1 MVKIAQIEAMSSLTF
16 QDLGTGLDFQEIWDL
31 QEDLVQRRR
40 NQKIRDIILLLEHA
54 PVYTIGRTRDKT
66 SLELHQNLPY
76 PVVETNRG
84 GQGTFHGPGQLVG
97 YAIIDLTQ
105 RIKDLHLHLRNLEEA
120 IIISLRI
127 LGIIATRREG
137 QTGVWIGNRKIASL
151 GVGVRSWVT
160 LHGFALNV
168 QNLSLE
174 PFQMITPCGI
184 DGVTMTSI
192 ENEINRTVSMKEIK
206 DIMTV
211 SLQKVFR

>member
-1 MVKIAQIEAMSSLTF
+1 MSSLTF
-16 QDLGTGLDFQEIWDL
+16 QDLGAGLDFQEIWDL
-31 QEDLVQRRR
+31 QEDLVQRRQD
-40 NQKIRDIILLLEHA
+40 QKIKDTILLLEHT
-54 PVYTIGRTRDKT
+54 PVYTIGRTRDKA

-76 PVVETNRG
+76 PVVEINRG

>member
-1 MVKIAQIEAMSSLTF
+1 MSFLMF
-16 QDLGTGLDFQEIWDL
+16 QDLGAGLDFQETWDL

-40 NQKIRDIILLLEHA
+40 DQKIGDLILLLEHA
-54 PVYTIGRTRDKT
+54 PVYTIGRTRDKS
-66 SLELHQNLPY
+66 SLEVHQHLPH
-76 PVVETNRG
+76 PVVEINRG

-97 YAIIDLTQ
+97 YAILDLTQ

-120 IIISLRI
+120 IIISLGT
-127 LGIIATRREG
+127 LGITAIRREG
-137 QTGVWIGNRKIASL
+137 QTGVWVEDRKIASL

-168 QNLSLE
+168 QKLSLA

-184 DGVTMTSI
+184 DGVAMTSV
-192 ENEINRTVSMKEIK
+192 ETEINRTVSMEEIK
-206 DIMTV
+206 NIMTD

>member
-1 MVKIAQIEAMSSLTF
+1 LVKIAQIEAMSSLTF
-16 QDLGTGLDFQEIWDL
+16 QDLGAGLDFQEIWDL
-31 QEDLVQRRR
+31 QEDLVQRRQD
-40 NQKIRDIILLLEHA
+40 QKIKDTILLLEHA
-54 PVYTIGRTRDKT
+54 PVYTIGRTRDKA

-76 PVVETNRG
+76 PVVEINRG

-127 LGIIATRREG
+127 LGITATRREG

-184 DGVTMTSI
+184 DGITMTSI
-192 ENEINRTVSMKEIK
+192 ENEMSRTVSMKEIK
-206 DIMTV
+206 DIMTD
-211 SLQKVFR
+211 SLQKIFH

>member
-1 MVKIAQIEAMSSLTF
+1 MSYLMF
-16 QDLGTGLDFQEIWDL
+16 QDLGAGLDFQETWDL

-40 NQKIRDIILLLEHA
+40 DQKIGDLILLLEHA
-54 PVYTIGRTRDKT
+54 PVYTIGRTRDKS
-66 SLELHQNLPY
+66 SLEVHQHLPH
-76 PVVETNRG
+76 PVVEINRG

-97 YAIIDLTQ
+97 YAILDLTQ

-120 IIISLRI
+120 IIISLGT
-127 LGIIATRREG
+127 LGITAIRREG
-137 QTGVWIGNRKIASL
+137 QTGVWVEDRKIASL

-168 QNLSLE
+168 QKLSLA

-184 DGVTMTSI
+184 DGVAMTSV
-192 ENEINRTVSMKEIK
+192 ETEINRTVSMEEIK
-206 DIMTV
+206 NIMTD

>member
-1 MVKIAQIEAMSSLTF
+1 MSSLMF
-16 QDLGTGLDFQEIWDL
+16 QDLGAGLDFQETWDL

-40 NQKIRDIILLLEHA
+40 DQKIGDLILLLEHA
-54 PVYTIGRTRDKT
+54 PVYTIGRTRDKS
-66 SLELHQNLPY
+66 SLEVHQHLPH
-76 PVVETNRG
+76 PVVEINRG

-97 YAIIDLTQ
+97 YAILDLTQ

-120 IIISLRI
+120 IIISLGT
-127 LGIIATRREG
+127 LGITAIRREG
-137 QTGVWIGNRKIASL
+137 QTGVWVEDRKIASL

-168 QNLSLE
+168 QKLSLA

-184 DGVTMTSI
+184 DGVAMTSV
-192 ENEINRTVSMKEIK
+192 ETEINRTVSMEEINN
-206 DIMTV
+206 IMTD

>member
-1 MVKIAQIEAMSSLTF
+1 MSSLTF

-40 NQKIRDIILLLEHA
+40 NQKIKDIILLLEHA

-105 RIKDLHLHLRNLEEA
+105 RKKDLHLHLRNLEEA

>member
-1 MVKIAQIEAMSSLTF
+1 MSSLTF

-105 RIKDLHLHLRNLEEA
+105 RKKDLHLHLRNLEEA

-184 DGVTMTSI
+184 NGVTMTSI

>member
-1 MVKIAQIEAMSSLTF
+1 MSSLTF
-16 QDLGTGLDFQEIWDL
+16 QDLGAGLDFQEIWDL
-31 QEDLVQRRR
+31 QEDLVQRRQD
-40 NQKIRDIILLLEHA
+40 QKIKDTILLLEHT
-54 PVYTIGRTRDKT
+54 PVYTIGRTRDKA

-76 PVVETNRG
+76 PVVEINRG

-127 LGIIATRREG
+127 LGITATRREG
-137 QTGVWIGNRKIASL
+137 QTGVWIENRKIASL

-184 DGVTMTSI
+184 DGITMTSI
-192 ENEINRTVSMKEIK
+192 EKEMSRTVSMKEIK
-206 DIMTV
+206 DIMTD
-211 SLQKVFR
+211 SLQKIFH

>member
-1 MVKIAQIEAMSSLTF
+1 LVKIAQIEAMSSLTF
-16 QDLGTGLDFQEIWDL
+16 QDLGAGLDFQEIWDL
-31 QEDLVQRRR
+31 QEDLVQRRQD
-40 NQKIRDIILLLEHA
+40 QKIKDTILLLEHA

-105 RIKDLHLHLRNLEEA
+105 RKKDLHLHLRNLEEA

>member
-1 MVKIAQIEAMSSLTF
+1 LVKIAQIEAMSSLTF
-16 QDLGTGLDFQEIWDL
+16 QDLGAGLDFQEIWDL
-31 QEDLVQRRR
+31 QEDLVQRRQD
-40 NQKIRDIILLLEHA
+40 QKIKDTILLLEHT
-54 PVYTIGRTRDKT
+54 PVYTIGRTRDKA

-76 PVVETNRG
+76 PVVEINRG

-127 LGIIATRREG
+127 LGITATRREG
-137 QTGVWIGNRKIASL
+137 QTGVWIENRKIASL

-184 DGVTMTSI
+184 DGITMTSI
-192 ENEINRTVSMKEIK
+192 EKEMSRTVSMKEIK
-206 DIMTV
+206 DIMTD
-211 SLQKVFR
+211 SLQKIFH

>member
-1 MVKIAQIEAMSSLTF
+1 MF
-16 QDLGTGLDFQEIWDL
+16 QDLGAGLDFQETWDL

-40 NQKIRDIILLLEHA
+40 DQKIGDLILLLEHA
-54 PVYTIGRTRDKT
+54 PVYTIGRTRDKS
-66 SLELHQNLPY
+66 SLEVHQHLPH
-76 PVVETNRG
+76 PVVEINRG

-97 YAIIDLTQ
+97 YAILDLTQ

-120 IIISLRI
+120 IIISLGT
-127 LGIIATRREG
+127 LGITAIRREG
-137 QTGVWIGNRKIASL
+137 QTGVWVEDRKIASL

-168 QNLSLE
+168 QKLSLA

-184 DGVTMTSI
+184 DGVAMTSV
-192 ENEINRTVSMKEIK
+192 ETEINRTVSMEEIK
-206 DIMTV
+206 NIMTD

>member
-1 MVKIAQIEAMSSLTF
+1 MSSLTF

-105 RIKDLHLHLRNLEEA
+105 RKKDLHLHLRNLEEA

>member
-1 MVKIAQIEAMSSLTF
+1 MSSLTF

-40 NQKIRDIILLLEHA
+40 NQKIKDIILLLEHA

-105 RIKDLHLHLRNLEEA
+105 RKKDLHLHLRNLEEA
-120 IIISLRI
+120 IIISLGI

>member
-1 MVKIAQIEAMSSLTF
+1 MSSLLF
-16 QDLGTGLDFQEIWDL
+16 QDLGAGLDFQETWDL

-40 NQKIRDIILLLEHA
+40 DQKIGDLILLLEHA
-54 PVYTIGRTRDKT
+54 PVYTIGRTRDKS
-66 SLELHQNLPY
+66 SLEVHQHLPH
-76 PVVETNRG
+76 PVVEINRG

-97 YAIIDLTQ
+97 YAILDLTQ

-120 IIISLRI
+120 IIISLGT
-127 LGIIATRREG
+127 LGITAIRREG
-137 QTGVWIGNRKIASL
+137 QTGVWVEDRKIASL

-168 QNLSLE
+168 QKLSLA

-184 DGVTMTSI
+184 DGVAMTSV
-192 ENEINRTVSMKEIK
+192 ETEINRTVSMEEIK
-206 DIMTV
+206 NIMTD

>member
-1 MVKIAQIEAMSSLTF
+1 LVKIAQIEAMSSLTF

-105 RIKDLHLHLRNLEEA
+105 RKKDLHLHLRNLEEA

>member
-40 NQKIRDIILLLEHA
+40 NQKIKDIILLLEHA

-66 SLELHQNLPY
+66 SLELYQNLPY

-206 DIMTV
+206 DIMTD

>member
-1 MVKIAQIEAMSSLTF
+1 MSSLTF

-40 NQKIRDIILLLEHA
+40 NQKIKDIILLLEHA

-66 SLELHQNLPY
+66 SLELYQNLPY

-206 DIMTV
+206 DIMTD

>member
-1 MVKIAQIEAMSSLTF
+1 MSSLMF
-16 QDLGTGLDFQEIWDL
+16 QDLGAGLDFQETWDL

-40 NQKIRDIILLLEHA
+40 DQKIGDLILLLEHA
-54 PVYTIGRTRDKT
+54 PVYTIGRTRDKS
-66 SLELHQNLPY
+66 SLEVHQHLPH
-76 PVVETNRG
+76 PVVEINRG

-97 YAIIDLTQ
+97 YAILDLTQ

-120 IIISLRI
+120 IIISLGT
-127 LGIIATRREG
+127 LGITAIRREG
-137 QTGVWIGNRKIASL
+137 QTGVWVEDRKIASL

-168 QNLSLE
+168 QKLSLA

-184 DGVTMTSI
+184 DGVAMTSV
-192 ENEINRTVSMKEIK
+192 ETEINRTVSMEEIK
-206 DIMTV
+206 NIMTD

>member
-1 MVKIAQIEAMSSLTF
+1 MSSLTF

-105 RIKDLHLHLRNLEEA
+105 RKKDLHLHLRNLEEA
-120 IIISLRI
+120 IIISLGI